1 MILVSGKQSREEKI
15 EVALGDNNGW
25 WDQQTVQIIDKFN
38 RGTWGI
44 RDACILN
51 VLTYLYPTRR
61 LKAYA
66 RLC

>member
-38 RGTWGI
+38 RGTRGI
-44 RDACILN
+44 RDSCSS
-51 VLTYLYPTRR
+51 
-61 LKAYA
+61 
-66 RLC
+66 